1 MKLRSLLITL
11 PLVIIALALALAN
24 RRGVILSLDPFDT
37 VSPRFAVEMPLF
49 IALFGALI
57 IGMLIGGAVAWTAG
71 FRRRRVLKRSVRIM
85 QRDLAA
91 ARTTEPVKTEAAKPA
106 ETGTALTVH
115 GSASLPT
122 SR

>member
-49 IALFGALI
+49 IALFGAAAS
-57 IGMLIGGAVAWTAG
+57 AVAVG
-71 FRRRRVLKRSVRIM
+71 L
-85 QRDLAA
+85 
-91 ARTTEPVKTEAAKPA
+91 
-106 ETGTALTVH
+106 
-115 GSASLPT
+115 
-122 SR
+122 SRF